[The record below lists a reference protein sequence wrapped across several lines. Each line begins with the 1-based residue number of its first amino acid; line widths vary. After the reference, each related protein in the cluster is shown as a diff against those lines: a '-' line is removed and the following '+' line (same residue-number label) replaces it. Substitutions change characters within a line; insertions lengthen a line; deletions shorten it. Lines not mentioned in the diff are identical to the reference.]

1 MIRQTENN
9 FLQFINKSNSYLEE
23 EYYTLLKIIPVLK
36 ARANT
41 NRLLQENIKDL
52 RTLKKN
58 RNISNSEKQKA
69 VSVLSK
75 ECKRLQEKLNS
86 I

>member
-9 FLQFINKSNSYLEE
+9 FLQFMNKSNSYIEE
-23 EYYTLLKIIPVLK
+23 EYYKLLKFIPVLK
-36 ARANT
+36 ERANT

-58 RNISNSEKQKA
+58 RNIINSEKQKA